1 MADIRISQLTAKG
14 AKISDTDEFAIAEDD
29 GAGGYVS
36 KKITGAEIKSTPII
50 DSAASTYN
58 FGLADSNALVLLADA
73 TSVIA
78 RIPTNAVAAIPI
90 GTRIEVIRNDTGTVQ
105 IVPIS
110 GVTLKSEG
118 AKDKLAATY
127 SQATLIKTA
136 TNTWYLF
143 GDITT

>member
-1 MADIRISQLTAKG
+1 MAEIRISQLTAK
-14 AKISDTDEFAIAEDD
+14 ASSLADTDEFAIAEDD

-36 KKITGAEIKSTPII
+36 KKITGAELKNSSLIFTTN
-50 DSAASTYN
+50 STYN
-58 FGLADSNALVLLADA
+58 FSLVDANKTVFLADA

-78 RIPTNAVAAIPI
+78 RIPNNTSVAFDI
-90 GTRIEVIRNDTGTVQ
+90 GTRIELIQNDSGSVQ
-105 IVPIS
+105 LVPVS

-118 AKDKLAATY
+118 AKDSLSAQY
-127 SQATLIKTA
+127 SQATLLKTD